1 MLREPNQIEK
11 TTQSRPCARKGRFQ
25 VIKLEER
32 IAPCT
37 TNPAGHETG
46 NCTKHGGGN
55 KRIGL

>member
-1 MLREPNQIEK
+1 MLREPKQIEK
-11 TTQSRPCARKGRFQ
+11 TARPFSCARKRHFR
-25 VIKLEER
+25 VVKLEER